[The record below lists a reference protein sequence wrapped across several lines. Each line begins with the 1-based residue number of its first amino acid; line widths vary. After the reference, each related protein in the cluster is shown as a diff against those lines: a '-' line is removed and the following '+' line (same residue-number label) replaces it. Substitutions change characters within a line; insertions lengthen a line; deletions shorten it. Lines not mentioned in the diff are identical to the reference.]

1 MPPPSPRRPTPD
13 GKSTLE
19 SRNVTVSYGRA
30 AERTSVRL
38 EPQMWDAL
46 EEVAAREGRTVSA
59 VADEISRHLPDGMTL
74 TSGIR
79 VFLMAYFRAA
89 AFPDGHPSVSDGS
102 GRLDVAAAFVR
113 KGRTTPPRPPA

>member
-1 MPPPSPRRPTPD
+1 
-13 GKSTLE
+13 
-19 SRNVTVSYGRA
+19 VTVSYGRE

-46 EEVAAREGRTVSA
+46 EEVARREGRTVSA
-59 VADEISRHLPDGMTL
+59 VADEVSRHLPDGMTL

-89 AFPDGHPSVSDGS
+89 AFPDGHPSVGDGS
-102 GRLDVAAAFVR
+102 GRLDVAAAFAR
-113 KGRTTPPRPPA
+113 RGRQPQPGSPA